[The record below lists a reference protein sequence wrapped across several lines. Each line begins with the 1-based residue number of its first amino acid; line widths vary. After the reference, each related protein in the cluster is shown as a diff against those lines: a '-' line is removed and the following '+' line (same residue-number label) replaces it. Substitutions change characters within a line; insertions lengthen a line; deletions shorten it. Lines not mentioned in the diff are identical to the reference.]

1 MLTFEEDDLPDLN
14 IDLSFL
20 PKMRERIRVA
30 RAIEK
35 AQHHVKKDNHEKNWL
50 RETAEAMD
58 IDIDSDM

>member
-1 MLTFEEDDLPDLN
+1 
-14 IDLSFL
+14 
-20 PKMRERIRVA
+20 MRERIRVA